1 MEYNYNIQ
9 SYSNTDT
16 HDKEKRH
23 WQMYVSP
30 KKALILTL
38 KAGFTNSY

>member
-30 KKALILTL
+30 KESTYFNAESR
-38 KAGFTNSY
+38 FY